1 MKNYKTFGAIYIGTY
16 EVLLKV
22 FEIRTESN
30 QLREIDCLRTRTE
43 LARDIFYHKK
53 VSFDTLHNLTSA
65 LSDMKST
72 MKAYHV
78 DSYKVY
84 AGYALRAA
92 ENVYFVL
99 DQIRMRCGLNVTIIS
114 NSEQRFLSYQST
126 AQTPKF
132 EDMVASTAIMADIGG
147 SSLQITLFEGGKI
160 ITTQHIMLGAFRVK
174 ENLKR
179 LGQKADGMEQLY
191 DMIRKEIDA
200 FLNVFLKDA
209 KPKYLIL
216 LNDQLLNVLRQLFSN
231 KDMTLLSKEDMRRY
245 MSKVGKDITY
255 TVTGQNEF
263 IDDPDEM
270 FLPFY
275 ILCDSL
281 LQELEFEKVYL
292 PGTSVTEGMALEYA
306 YEHHYMKTSHDFEQD
321 VLSAAWSISQ
331 RYGSYH
337 PHLKAMD
344 KMSSLIFDATKKQHG
359 LKKRE
364 KLILRTAAILH
375 DCGKYISLSESPQCS
390 YTIIMSSEILGLTHK
405 EREMVA
411 LIAAY
416 NHKDE
421 LGYDLFTDYFSEE
434 EYLVFLKLL
443 AILRVANAMDR
454 SHRQK
459 FKKVSMNVNKDQL
472 IITIESADS
481 ITLEKGLFEEKA
493 DFFQNV
499 MAIRPVIRERRI

>member
-1 MKNYKTFGAIYIGTY
+1 MGNYKTFGAIYIGTY
-16 EVLLKV
+16 EALLKI

-30 QLREIDCLRTRTE
+30 QLREIDCLRMRTE

-53 VSFDTLHNLTSA
+53 VSFETLQSLISA
-65 LSDMKST
+65 LNDMKST
-72 MKAYHV
+72 MKTYKVDAYE
-78 DSYKVY
+78 VY
-84 AGYALRAA
+84 AGYALRSA

-99 DQIRMRCGLNVTIIS
+99 DQIHLHCGLKVHIIS

-126 AQTPKF
+126 AQTQYF
-132 EDMVASTAIMADIGG
+132 EKMVSETCIMADIGG
-147 SSLQITLFEGGKI
+147 SSLQITLFEKGKI
-160 ITTQHIMLGAFRVK
+160 VTTQHITLGAFRVR

-179 LGQKADGMEQLY
+179 LGQKADGIDQLY
-191 DMIRKEIDA
+191 DMIRKELGA
-200 FLNVFLKDA
+200 FLNMFLKDT

-216 LNDQLLNVLRQLFSN
+216 LNDQLLNVFRQNYSYKEKHMLSRE
-231 KDMTLLSKEDMRRY
+231 DILHYMTKL
-245 MSKVGKDITY
+245 GKDVTY
-255 TVTGQNEF
+255 AVSTQNPLY
-263 IDDPDEM
+263 DDPDEM

-281 LQELEFEKVYL
+281 FQALEFETVHL

-321 VLSAAWSISQ
+321 VLSAAWSIAR

-344 KMSSLIFDATKKQHG
+344 KMAVQIFDATKRQHG

-416 NHKDE
+416 NHKDD
-421 LGYDLFTDYFSEE
+421 LAYDMLSDYFTEA

-443 AILRVANAMDR
+443 AMLRVANAMDR

-459 FKKVSMNVNKDQL
+459 FKKVSMNVNKNQL
-472 IITIESADS
+472 LITIESEDS

-493 DFFQNV
+493 DFFQSV
-499 MAIRPVIRERRI
+499 LAVRPVIREHRM